1 MRTTVTVVTTGD
13 GRREDVAIEAPAE
26 TSVDAIV
33 SHLRELVCAPPDAS
47 VTFGSAR
54 SGHATST
61 SGVFG
66 QGPLCDGAI
75 VTFGARLATVDSRT
89 YLELRVVAGPGAGAI
104 HPLAMGTSS
113 VGRGHLA
120 RIAIDDPGVS
130 RRHAMLTVDPDGV
143 TVTDTQSTNG
153 TTVDGVPLG
162 ISPSPL
168 RQGMRL
174 RIGCSA
180 LTVAAP
186 DVVPMSVRPTA
197 DGQLSFNRPPRLDAP
212 DPAAARVSIRFPAEP
227 TTRGHT
233 RLPLVT
239 TIAPLIA
246 GVALAAIM
254 RRPEY
259 LLFTVLSPLMMA
271 GQWVSDRAG
280 HRKATR
286 ADRVGYD
293 AAVGKASRAL
303 DDALLAEAA
312 DRRRRAPDAVTL
324 SKTARGPSAR
334 LWERRR
340 DDSDFLLL
348 NLGCGTVHADVNVVR
363 DAPEN
368 NAGPPSVND
377 VPVTVALAKVGVLGI
392 AGPRAARTAL
402 ARSIVGQL
410 AVLHSPRDLALVLL
424 TEPEPERVQEWGWL
438 RWLPHLQPIADTN
451 CQVLLG
457 LDADSVVAR
466 VGELA
471 ALIEARRQAVGGVR
485 SRAIVVI
492 VDGARVLRRTAA
504 LADVLARGP
513 DVGVYAVCLDEVAT
527 HLPEECGA
535 VAVAT
540 EGIATTLLLAVPG
553 SPGAQD
559 AIPDG
564 TSIEWADHIARSLA
578 PLRDDSPG
586 RADTLPAVVRWL
598 DIAGLGADMTADL
611 VTRWR
616 AGKAST
622 SALIGTGPD
631 AAFVVDIAR
640 DGPHALIA
648 GTTGS
653 GKSELLQTLVASLAC
668 ANRPDE
674 LTFVLVDYKGGAA
687 FGACATLPHTVGV
700 VTDLDGRLVERALAS
715 LRAELKRREA
725 ALAAAGAPN
734 LEVFRA
740 SGGTLARLIIV
751 VDEFASLAEELPD
764 FVGGL
769 VGIAQRGRSLGVHLV
784 LATQRPEGVVSA
796 DIRANANLR
805 ICLGVVRESESRD
818 VIDAVD
824 AARISR
830 ATPGRGYART
840 GHGELQVFQSGRV
853 GGLPADEKDNARID
867 VQLSPFRS
875 LSVPRPAPATRLG
888 PRAAAST
895 DLDSIVAACRAAA
908 ERLGLEAPSSPW
920 LPPLPA
926 LIPTETADALRPLT
940 AVLAVLDLPAA
951 QARQRYE
958 IDLDRMG
965 HLVIA
970 GSARS
975 GRTTALRTI
984 VGGLAASTSIR
995 DLHVYAVDC
1004 AGGSMAAL
1012 STFPHCG
1019 ATIGGHE
1026 HERVRRLLS
1035 VLKAELVRRQS
1046 VFAGAGF
1053 GSLAE
1058 QRARSAS
1065 PLPHLV
1071 VLVDGWEA
1079 FLSIFE
1085 DVDSGAVVDASM
1097 RLLREG
1103 ASVGIHVV
1111 VTADRAG
1118 LVGRLASTV
1127 ENRLVLRLA
1136 DRSDF
1141 ALIGLGVRALPTD
1154 MPAGR
1159 GFFADTLTE
1168 AQVCTIS
1175 QDPSGPAQL
1184 AALAAIATTTRLRDE
1199 DVPRTLWPRRVDPL
1213 PSIITAAEISAAVGA
1228 TAQPPGSAWVTL
1240 GVGGDELAAV
1250 TIDLLEFGPGFLIAG
1265 PPRSGR
1271 STALA
1276 TVAAGLRAAGWRV
1289 VAVTPRDSVV
1299 REYAHESFDATQFGE
1314 DAAFDRG
1321 LGRLAVLVDDAEI
1334 VADSPAAVVLDRLI
1348 RTARDSG
1355 HLVVIAGTTEEL
1367 SVGFRG
1373 FVVDV
1378 RRARTGLLLAA
1389 RGPLDGEVLGV
1400 RLPRDTGGAV
1410 PVGRGSLIV
1419 RGVVT
1424 QLQVALPT
1432 PIERPERQPQT
1443 VTERVPNAAPP
1454 AEALTFTTPSEVPVK
1469 NPFSPASGVMN

>member
-1 MRTTVTVVTTGD
+1 MRTTVTVVTSVNGH
-13 GRREDVAIEAPAE
+13 REDVTIEAPAVAALD
-26 TSVDAIV
+26 TIV
-33 SHLRELVCAPPDAS
+33 NRLRDLVCVPPDVAA
-47 VTFGSAR
+47 TLGSATLGHR
-54 SGHATST
+54 FDHGPDSGFDSSPFAR
-61 SGVFG
+61 GA
-66 QGPLCDGAI
+66 LRDGAI
-75 VTFGARLATVDSRT
+75 VTLGAQHAALENRT
-89 YLELRVVAGPGAGAI
+89 YLELRVVGGPSAGDI

-113 VGRGHLA
+113 VGRGHA
-120 RIAIDDPGVS
+120 AHIRVDDPSVS
-130 RRHAMLTVDPDGV
+130 RRHAVLTVGTDGV
-143 TVTDTQSTNG
+143 TVADAGSTNG
-153 TTVDGVPLG
+153 TTIDGVPLG
-162 ISPSPL
+162 SFPNPL
-168 RQGMRL
+168 RPGKRL
-174 RIGCSA
+174 RMGCST
-180 LTVAAP
+180 LTVAVP
-186 DVVPMSVRPTA
+186 DVIPMLVRPTA
-197 DGQLSFNRPPRLDAP
+197 NGQLSFNRPPRLDAP
-212 DPAAARVSIRFPAEP
+212 DPTAAKASVAFPTEP
-227 TTRGHT
+227 TVRERT
-233 RLPLVT
+233 RLPLIT

-259 LLFTVLSPLMMA
+259 LLFTMLSPLMMA

-286 ADRVGYD
+286 TERARYD
-293 AAVGKASRAL
+293 LALETASRAFEN
-303 DDALLAEAA
+303 ALSSESV
-312 DRRRRAPDAVTL
+312 DRRRRAPDAASL
-324 SKTARGPSAR
+324 SRTASGPGAK

-340 DDSDFLLL
+340 DDHDFLLVS
-348 NLGCGTVHADVNVVR
+348 LGSGSVLADLSVVR
-363 DAPEN
+363 GGQQSL
-368 NAGPPSVND
+368 GPPRVHD
-377 VPVTVALAKVGVLGI
+377 VPVTVALTTVGVLGI
-392 AGPRAARTAL
+392 AGPPGTRTAL
-402 ARSIVGQL
+402 MRAIVGQL
-410 AVLHSPRDLALVLL
+410 AVLHSPRDVALVVL
-424 TEPEPERVQEWGWL
+424 TEPRPERIEEWSWV
-438 RWLPHLQPIADTN
+438 RWLPHLQPVGEAN
-451 CQVLLG
+451 CRLLLG
-457 LDADSVVAR
+457 IDADSAAAR

-471 ALIEARRQAVGGVR
+471 ALIDARRAAVAGV
-485 SRAIVVI
+485 SPRAVVMI
-492 VDGARVLRRTAA
+492 VDGARALRRTAA

-513 DVGVYAVCLDEVAT
+513 AVGVYAICLDDIAA

-535 VAVAT
+535 VAVVTDPADL
-540 EGIATTLLLAVPG
+540 AATLLLNVPG
-553 SPGAQD
+553 VLAAID

-564 TSIEWADHIARSLA
+564 TSIQWADCIARSLA

-586 RADTLPAVVRWL
+586 RDDALPTTVRWL
-598 DIAGLGADMTADL
+598 DIAGFGTNMTDDL
-611 VTRWR
+611 VSRWQS
-616 AGKAST
+616 GVDST
-622 SALIGTGPD
+622 NALVGTGPD

-668 ANRPDE
+668 SNRPDE

-687 FGACATLPHTVGV
+687 FGACAALPHTVGV

-715 LRAELKRREA
+715 LRAELKQREG
-725 ALAAAGAPN
+725 ALSAAGAPN

-740 SGGTLARLIIV
+740 GGGRLSRLIIV
-751 VDEFASLAEELPD
+751 VDEFAALAEELPD

-818 VIDAVD
+818 VIDADD

-830 ATPGRGYART
+830 STPGRGYART

-853 GGLPADEKDNARID
+853 GGPPPSEADSDRID
-867 VQLSPFRS
+867 VELSPIRS
-875 LSVPRPAPATRLG
+875 LCLPRPVPAPDHCARV
-888 PRAAAST
+888 AAPT
-895 DLDSIVAACRAAA
+895 DLEVIVSACRAAA
-908 ERLGLEAPSSPW
+908 DRLGLETPSSPW

-926 LIPTETADALRPLT
+926 LIPIGASEVRRPLT
-940 AVLAVLDLPAA
+940 AVLAVLDLPVA
-951 QARQRYE
+951 QKRQNYE
-958 IDLDRMG
+958 IDLDELG

-970 GSARS
+970 GSPRS

-995 DLHVYAVDC
+995 DLHMYAIDC

-1019 ATIGGHE
+1019 ATISAHE

-1035 VLKAELVRRQS
+1035 VLKAELVVRQGI
-1046 VFAGAGF
+1046 FAAEGF
-1053 GSLAE
+1053 GSLTE
-1058 QRARSAS
+1058 QRAQSAS
-1065 PLPHLV
+1065 PLPHIV
-1071 VLVDGWEA
+1071 VLIDGWEG
-1079 FLSIFE
+1079 FLSTFE
-1085 DVDSGAVVDASM
+1085 EVDSGTVVDAST
-1097 RLLREG
+1097 RVLREG
-1103 ASVGIHVV
+1103 ASVGIHLVI
-1111 VTADRAG
+1111 TADRAG
-1118 LVGRLASTV
+1118 IVGRLASTV

-1141 ALIGLGVRALPTD
+1141 ALIGVQARAVPVD

-1159 GFFADTLTE
+1159 GFFTDTLTE

-1175 QDPSGPAQL
+1175 GDPAGPAQI
-1184 AALAAIATTTRLRDE
+1184 AALAGIAATARTRDQ
-1199 DVPRTLWPRRVDPL
+1199 DVPRSLWPRRVDPL
-1213 PSIITAAEISAAVGA
+1213 PSIVTTAEISAAWGA
-1228 TAQPPGSAWVTL
+1228 KAPAVGSAHVTL

-1276 TVAAGLRAAGWRV
+1276 TVAAGLRVAGWRV
-1289 VAVTPRDSVV
+1289 VAVTPRDSVL
-1299 REYAHESFDATQFGE
+1299 RDYAHETFDATQFGI
-1314 DAAFDRG
+1314 DSAFDRG

-1334 VADSPAAVVLDRLI
+1334 VAESPAAVVLDRLT

-1378 RRARTGLLLAA
+1378 RRARTGLLLAP
-1389 RGPLDGEVLGV
+1389 RGPLDGEVLGI
-1400 RLPRDTGGAV
+1400 RLPRGTGEAT
-1410 PVGRGSLIV
+1410 PVGRGQLVV
-1419 RGVVT
+1419 RGVAT

-1432 PIERPERQPQT
+1432 PTDRLDRQPQT
-1443 VTERVPNAAPP
+1443 VTDRVPSDAPP
-1454 AEALTFTTPSEVPVK
+1454 WETETLTTPSEAALK
-1469 NPFSPASGVMN
+1469 